1 MGKIV
6 QIFASGGD
14 VSCSVFSKFA
24 TVPRRKKLLARLVP
38 IYLRRGSALRA
49 RFVVLEISR
58 ALVPATHL
66 RPITEIFHMQKQ
78 VA

>member
-1 MGKIV
+1 M

-24 TVPRRKKLLARLVP
+24 TVPRRKELLARLVP
-38 IYLRRGSALRA
+38 IYLRLGSALKA
-49 RFVVLEISR
+49 RFEILQIFR

-66 RPITEIFHMQKQ
+66 RPITEIFHMHKQ